1 MKTGI
6 YISGLGQ
13 SFQQETIVKYATRIM
28 NEISYNTTG
37 VDYEIKTEKIHYSG
51 DKESTLV
58 SIIEHMD
65 GKPNTIYKM
74 YDFPY
79 NDLLTCKFNSKNIFA
94 KSLSLL
100 ILVIKKFPLLF
111 IRMFTNGNYNRPF
124 QTFYIFSMFMIIALS
139 IIFTIPAVLQ
149 VIMHTI
155 NTLNIDSVIPVPI
168 DNNRIESITEIFVS
182 GIAALL
188 ILMPQSRNITTKLA
202 TEFNCINNYIEF
214 GTQSQEILGN
224 LDLLV
229 EYVAEHEPGTKIQ
242 FHTYSCGSI
251 IAIDY
256 LFQFGNEPSGNS
268 QKLSEVLITIGS
280 PFEFIKAYYPSYYK
294 DRCKI
299 MEKKIAWI
307 NVYSIADAMATNFR
321 RDSKRGEAQ
330 FGLPGFVH
338 KPHNLNYEVAPVKN
352 NTVFGFFSLYSIRV
366 HNMYWD
372 PSVEGQSCIRMIY
385 NELNRQGLFYDAVPT
400 EKTKIEELV

>member
-13 SFQQETIVKYATRIM
+13 SFQQETVVKYATRIM
-28 NEISYNTTG
+28 NEISYNNTG
-37 VDYEIKTEKIHYSG
+37 IEYEIKTEKIHYSG
-51 DKESTLV
+51 TRESNLV
-58 SIIEHMD
+58 SIIENKD
-65 GKPNTIYKM
+65 GNKSTIYKI

-79 NDLLTCKFNSKNIFA
+79 NELLTCKFNNKNIFA

-100 ILVIKKFPLLF
+100 GLVIKKIPLLF
-111 IRMFTNGNYNRPF
+111 MRLFTNGHYNRPF
-124 QTFYIFSMFMIIALS
+124 QTAYIFSMFLIIALS

-149 VIMHTI
+149 VTMHTI
-155 NTLNIDSVIPVPI
+155 SSLNIDKVIPVPI
-168 DNNRIESITEIFVS
+168 SNNRIESIIEIFVS

-188 ILMPQSRNITTKLA
+188 VLMPQSRNVTTKLA

-229 EYVAEHEPGTKIQ
+229 EYIAENEQGSKIH

-280 PFEFIKAYYPSYYK
+280 PFEFIKAYYPNFYLN
-294 DRCKI
+294 RCKTLENNI
-299 MEKKIAWI
+299 TWI

-321 RDSKRGEAQ
+321 RDSKRGDAQ
-330 FGLPGFVH
+330 FGLPGFDH
-338 KPHNLNYEVAPVKN
+338 KPYNLNYEVAPIKR
-352 NTVFGFFSLYSIRV
+352 NTLFSFLSLYSMQV

-372 PSVEGQSCIRMIY
+372 IAVEGQSCMRIVY
-385 NELNRQGLFYDAVPT
+385 NELNRQGLFYEAPVN
-400 EKTKIEELV
+400 ENALVEETV

>member
-13 SFQQETIVKYATRIM
+13 SFQQETVVKYTTRIM
-28 NEISYNTTG
+28 NEISYNNTG
-37 VDYEIKTEKIHYSG
+37 VKYEIKTEKIHYSG
-51 DKESTLV
+51 DKESNLV
-58 SIIEHMD
+58 SIVENRD
-65 GKPNTIYKM
+65 GNKTTVYKI

-79 NDLLTCKFNSKNIFA
+79 NELLTCKFNNKNIFA

-100 ILVIKKFPLLF
+100 GLVIKKIPLLF
-111 IRMFTNGNYNRPF
+111 MRLFTNGHYNRPF
-124 QTFYIFSMFMIIALS
+124 QTAYIFSMFLIIALS

-149 VIMHTI
+149 VTMHTI
-155 NTLNIDSVIPVPI
+155 SSLNIDKVIPVPI
-168 DNNRIESITEIFVS
+168 DNNRIESIIEIFVS

-188 ILMPQSRNITTKLA
+188 VLMPQSRNTTTKLA
-202 TEFNCINNYIEF
+202 TEFNCINNYIDF

-229 EYVAEHEPGTKIQ
+229 EYIAENEPGSKIH

-280 PFEFIKAYYPSYYK
+280 PFEFIKAYYPSFYLN
-294 DRCKI
+294 RCRI
-299 MEKKIAWI
+299 MESKITWI

-330 FGLPGFVH
+330 FGLPGFEH
-338 KPHNLNYEVAPVKN
+338 KPHNLNYEVAPVKGN
-352 NTVFGFFSLYSIRV
+352 SLFSFLSLYSMQV

-372 PSVEGQSCIRMIY
+372 STVEGQSCIRLIY
-385 NELNRQGLFYDAVPT
+385 NELNRKGLFYEVPVA
-400 EKTKIEELV
+400 EELIEEPV